1 MKHFNDLPVHCIPH
15 WKRVPNE
22 LDDLMSLTVQVC
34 CLGTGSMDECFL
46 YHLDPIDPS
55 FLLPACRIGVK
66 KYEDDYRGRRVMSN
80 DREVSFR
87 LLAHRAH
94 CGEERESLSGDRD

>member
-1 MKHFNDLPVHCIPH
+1 M
-15 WKRVPNE
+15 KRVSNE
-22 LDDLMSLTVQVC
+22 LDDWMSLTVQF

-46 YHLDPIDPS
+46 YHLDQIYPP
-55 FLLPACRIGVK
+55 FLLPSFCRIGVK
-66 KYEDDYRGRRVMSN
+66 KKDDRRVMSN

-94 CGEERESLSGDRD
+94 AAAGRRESLSGGREEDIPVAL

>member
-1 MKHFNDLPVHCIPH
+1 MPYLSTAYLIMKSIPS
-15 WKRVPNE
+15 E
-22 LDDLMSLTVQVC
+22 LDDLMSLTVQV

-46 YHLDPIDPS
+46 YHLDQIDPPS
-55 FLLPACRIGVK
+55 CRIGVK
-66 KYEDDYRGRRVMSN
+66 KEDERRVMSN

-94 CGEERESLSGDRD
+94 CGGEESH

>member
-1 MKHFNDLPVHCIPH
+1 MKQ
-15 WKRVPNE
+15 VPNE

-55 FLLPACRIGVK
+55 SFLLPAESGLRRRTTT
-66 KYEDDYRGRRVMSN
+66 ERGRRVMSN

-94 CGEERESLSGDRD
+94 SGGEESHLVEIETRGRGPGLQGSAKR